1 MLSWIACE
9 MAWAVRYHPEVQ
21 DDFRRLGRVEARNIQ
36 AVIDERL
43 VNGEPDKMGKP
54 LHGAL
59 AGYRRMRTGA
69 TRIVYK
75 VDKGKIEILIIA
87 VGMRRDDEVYD
98 KAGKR
103 AV

>member
-1 MLSWIACE
+1 MVWKVTLH
-9 MAWAVRYHPEVQ
+9 REVQ
-21 DDFRRLGRVEARNIQ
+21 NDLRELGRVEARNIM
-36 AVIDERL
+36 AVIDQRL
-43 VNGEPDKMGKP
+43 ANGEPDKSGIP

-69 TRIVYK
+69 TRIVYR

-87 VGMRRDDEVYD
+87 VGMRRDDEVYE

-103 AV
+103 AR

>member
-1 MLSWIACE
+1 MVWT
-9 MAWAVRYHPEVQ
+9 VTFHPEVQ
-21 DDFRRLGRVEARNIQ
+21 NDLRELGRVEARNLL
-36 AVIDERL
+36 AVIDSRI
-43 VNGEPDKMGKP
+43 VHGEPDKAGKP

-59 AGYRRMRTGA
+59 AGYRRMRTGD
-69 TRIVYK
+69 TRIVYR

-103 AV
+103 AEL